1 MPIFLER
8 IWRRFAALSS
18 RMYPILRA
26 VSKTFCMV
34 SLLTLYLS
42 LRKALDTVAADRF
55 SSTAMSTIVV
65 CCFMSFLFL
74 WFVAKVM
81 IMSVYSQT
89 FTELANVCENVCE
102 KDFLIIGVLS
112 CCSSLDS
119 HQSTLSNYSFIK
131 FINKMKKDQYFPHE
145 VSTRSNS
152 QMMNLIEK
160 EGMMGYGIY
169 WALME
174 YLRVQDGYTGDLRA
188 LATLKRQLKIRQAKL
203 DKVLHGYGLFVCNG
217 NTFYSPKLNEV
228 MKPFEQ
234 RRARIEAYKLQKQ
247 KENSLKISGEVAKP
261 LTLDHDDLTPR
272 FPLEERIYRMRCVE
286 AWSMVVP
293 WIGFPL
299 HKLLALAEP
308 TSNAKYVA
316 FETIYAP
323 EQMPGQQDRF
333 IGGGL
338 KYPYVEGL
346 RLDEAM
352 HPLTLMTVGVYG
364 KALPPQNGAP
374 VRLIVPWKY
383 GFKGIKSIVSIKLTR
398 ERPPTT
404 WNLAAPDEYGFYA
417 NVNPHVDHPRWS
429 QATERFIGSGG
440 ILDVQHQPT
449 LLFNG
454 YADQVA
460 SLYRGLD
467 LRENF

>member
-1 MPIFLER
+1 MKKNQFLKESDVMAESVFFMK
-8 IWRRFAALSS
+8 RRQVLKALGISAAALSL
-18 RMYPILRA
+18 PHA
-26 VSKTFCMV
+26 AHAD
-34 SLLTLYLS
+34 LLS
-42 LRKALDTVAADRF
+42 WFKGNDRPPAPAGKALEFSKPAAWQNNLPLTPAD
-55 SSTAMSTIVV
+55 
-65 CCFMSFLFL
+65 
-74 WFVAKVM
+74 KV
-81 IMSVYSQT
+81 SGYNN
-89 FTELANVCENVCE
+89 FYEFGLDKADPAANA
-102 KDFLIIGVLS
+102 G
-112 CCSSLDS
+112 SLKTD
-119 HQSTLSNYSFIK
+119 
-131 FINKMKKDQYFPHE
+131 P
-145 VSTRSNS
+145 
-152 QMMNLIEK
+152 
-160 EGMMGYGIY
+160 
-169 WALME
+169 W
-174 YLRVQDGYTGDLRA
+174 
-188 LATLKRQLKIRQAKL
+188 TLK
-203 DKVLHGYGLFVCNG
+203 V
-217 NTFYSPKLNEV
+217 
-228 MKPFEQ
+228 
-234 RRARIEAYKLQKQ
+234 
-247 KENSLKISGEVAKP
+247 SGEVAKP
-261 LTLDHDDLTPR
+261 LTLDHDDLTRR

-440 ILDVQHQPT
+440 ILDVQRQPT